1 MIILPLPSDDEK
13 HLLDISNYLDG
24 LQKKEIYQLGLVL
37 GLKHTKLKDKM
48 DTSPVFLEDVIAAWL
63 REEDYVKERGEPSWT
78 VLIRALENR
87 RVGQNGIASQIE
99 KDKGF
104 KGIPMF

>member
-1 MIILPLPSDDEK
+1 M
-13 HLLDISNYLDG
+13 DISDYLHG

-48 DTSPVFLEDVIAAWL
+48 DTSLVFLEDVIAAWL

-78 VLIRALENR
+78 VLIRALEHR
-87 RVGQNGIASQIE
+87 RVGQNGIANQIV

-104 KGIPMF
+104 KAIPIF